1 MPKCFC
7 YNERKASLSLRTSAG
22 EDICESTCSNHVTLS
37 RAFLINA
44 SAPLDTPSHP
54 PHGSWDTVHGGIVK
68 IGELCGRKHCSS
80 TFALIEWHNKKTLE
94 FSVNWRC
101 CSAFTCWPLHCSLR
115 RKFVF
120 FMFITSPQSV
130 VQHYYSITPLSLL
143 PYSANLINQIT
154 KDLLTK
160 DLHRFSA
167 PSGTTPAPCANKA
180 TSPSQISQRWEKVNQ
195 CWDFTSSVNEIDA

>member
-1 MPKCFC
+1 MHQKITSVVCQCRNVFVTMREKKILVWVLVQ
-7 YNERKASLSLRTSAG
+7 ERT
-22 EDICESTCSNHVTLS
+22 CESTCSNQDTLS

-44 SAPLDTPSHP
+44 SAPPDTPLHP
-54 PHGSWDTVHGGIVK
+54 PTTWQLGHSGGIVK

-143 PYSANLINQIT
+143 PYSANLIN
-154 KDLLTK
+154 
-160 DLHRFSA
+160 
-167 PSGTTPAPCANKA
+167 
-180 TSPSQISQRWEKVNQ
+180 
-195 CWDFTSSVNEIDA
+195 